1 MADSG
6 ATVKILSKRD
16 FDTLK
21 TKPQLTDTNVK
32 VYPYMSAKPLN
43 LCDKLKANVVSDHC
57 SSEETFYFAE
67 GPSGSILSWV
77 TLQKPPQLCRILF
90 KFH

>member
-1 MADSG
+1 
-6 ATVKILSKRD
+6 
-16 FDTLK
+16 
-21 TKPQLTDTNVK
+21 
-32 VYPYMSAKPLN
+32 MSAKPLN

-77 TLQKPPQLCRILF
+77 TLQKPPQLCRILL